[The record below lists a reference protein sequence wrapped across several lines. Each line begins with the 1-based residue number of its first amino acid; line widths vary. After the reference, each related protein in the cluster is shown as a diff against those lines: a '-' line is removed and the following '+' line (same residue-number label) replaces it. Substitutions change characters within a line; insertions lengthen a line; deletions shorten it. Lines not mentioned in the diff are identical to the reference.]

1 MHSVRLSDN
10 FGVVIPAEFRA
21 SMGLVPGQHLAI
33 IPKGRSIT
41 LVPIPAIE
49 DLIGIAAG
57 ADTSDYRDRSD
68 RG

>member
-1 MHSVRLSDN
+1 MLSVRLSDN
-10 FGVVIPAEFRA
+10 FDVVIPAEVRA
-21 SMGLVPGQHLAI
+21 SMGLVPGQHLAV

-57 ADTSDYRDRSD
+57 ADTRDYRDRSD
-68 RG
+68 RA